1 MQFRKTDTARQR
13 KKVREEMRKQ
23 SVKNNIAL
31 LFMEPA
37 VSREFGSTTGN
48 SNYCQLLVLSSPLQR
63 SSAIRKCDISEN
75 GDGGGFVVKARRKRT
90 YMAIFRM

>member
-63 SSAIRKCDISEN
+63 SSAIKKCDISEN
-75 GDGGGFVVKARRKRT
+75 VEEYICMNGSIAAAGSHLTR
-90 YMAIFRM
+90 